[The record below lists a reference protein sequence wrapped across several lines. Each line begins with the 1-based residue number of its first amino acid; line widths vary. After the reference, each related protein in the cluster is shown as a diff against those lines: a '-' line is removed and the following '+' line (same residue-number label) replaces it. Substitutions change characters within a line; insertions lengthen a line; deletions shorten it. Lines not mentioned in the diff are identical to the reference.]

1 MNSFAASA
9 HRRHISL
16 LEFAIVLKLKN
27 NNNKKKTFQRGN
39 TTAANESTLRMW
51 FDYPH

>member
-16 LEFAIVLKLKN
+16 LEFAIVFKLKPI
-27 NNNKKKTFQRGN
+27 KKKLSSGEMQRLQMN
-39 TTAANESTLRMW
+39 
-51 FDYPH
+51 PP